1 MPSTSTSTSPA
12 PTTLPSTRR
21 RRWWIGVSIAIVVL
35 GLYAAALTWTT
46 RRLEID
52 IQKSIRAVP
61 VAGASQREND

>member
-1 MPSTSTSTSPA
+1 MPSTSPPA
-12 PTTLPSTRR
+12 PTALPSTRR
-21 RRWWIGVSIAIVVL
+21 RRWWIGVSIAVVVL

-61 VAGASQREND
+61 VAGATHREND